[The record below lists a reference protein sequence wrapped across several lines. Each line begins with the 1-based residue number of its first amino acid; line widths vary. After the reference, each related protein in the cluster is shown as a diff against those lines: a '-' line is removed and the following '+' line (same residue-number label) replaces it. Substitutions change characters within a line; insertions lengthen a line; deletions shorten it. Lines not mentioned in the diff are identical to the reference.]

1 MAGAY
6 QNAMAQALLA
16 PRGSGTGVATTPTA
30 TSVMPAT
37 GAVDGFGNPV
47 AGASPTTTNSMAS
60 LWNHGAGN
68 SGYGIGGGPAGPGGY
83 QTNPYFQN
91 YMNYNPHYGWNN
103 NPYLTNGGQGG
114 GIGAANGQAGGIGV
128 AAGASASGDSGGPY

>member
-47 AGASPTTTNSMAS
+47 AATTNSMAS

-91 YMNYNPHYGWNN
+91 YMK
-103 NPYLTNGGQGG
+103 
-114 GIGAANGQAGGIGV
+114 AN
-128 AAGASASGDSGGPY
+128 